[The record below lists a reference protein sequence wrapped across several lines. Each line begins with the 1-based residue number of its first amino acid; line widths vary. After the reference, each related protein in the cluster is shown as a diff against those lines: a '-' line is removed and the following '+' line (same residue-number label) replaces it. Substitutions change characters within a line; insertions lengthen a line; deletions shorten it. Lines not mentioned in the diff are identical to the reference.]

1 MGSLFKPAIEV
12 FRGLEGGSG
21 INIFLFLA
29 LVGFHCPEHPK
40 EIKKAFEEIVRWHI
54 RLSARRERRSDD

>member
-1 MGSLFKPAIEV
+1 VGSLFKPAIEV

-40 EIKKAFEEIVRWHI
+40 EIKKAFEEIVRWAYQAFGTKGEKV
-54 RLSARRERRSDD
+54 R